1 MRRTASITLACA
13 VAALAG
19 AVSPGAALAQ
29 KTAAGKVSVSSSC
42 RPAVKQ
48 LERQFVVTGDMLSLR
63 QGNRMEMRF
72 DLYTKTVAEP
82 AWKLVQA
89 PDLGIWN
96 RAKPGRTE
104 YKFRQ
109 KTLNLAAP
117 ASYKMRVTFHW
128 VGPGGAETFARRTS
142 KVCEQRDP
150 RPNLRV
156 VRLDASPI
164 KGGLANYQVVVRN
177 VGLSA
182 ATGPNGFDVVVAVD
196 GVTQPSKNVL
206 GLRAGEM
213 VQVNIP
219 RAQRCK
225 QGGTIKATVDP
236 DQRID
241 QSDRADDV
249 LELPCPASLAPAGS

>member
-13 VAALAG
+13 VAAIAG
-19 AVSPGAALAQ
+19 AATPGAALAQ
-29 KTAAGKVSVSSSC
+29 TTAGKVSVSSSC

-48 LERQFVVTGDMLSLR
+48 LDRQLVVTGDMLSLR
-63 QGNRMEMRF
+63 RGNRMEMRF
-72 DLYTKTVAEP
+72 DLYTKTLSDP
-82 AWKLVQA
+82 TWKLVQA

-128 VGPGGAETFARRTS
+128 VGPGAAETFARRTT

-164 KGGLANYQVVVRN
+164 KGGLADYIVVIRN
-177 VGLSA
+177 VGASTA
-182 ATGPNGFDVVVAVD
+182 SGPNGFDTALAID
-196 GVTQPSKNVL
+196 GVTQPPNKNVL
-206 GLRAGEM
+206 GLPAGASTQHRWRA
-213 VQVNIP
+213 P
-219 RAQRCK
+219 RCK
-225 QGGTIKATVDP
+225 QGGTVKATVDP